1 VRDLV
6 VSQLE
11 GSITM
16 AGLPASEGGG
26 TRVLI
31 SVPVRAPR

>member
-1 VRDLV
+1 M
-6 VSQLE
+6 VS
-11 GSITM
+11 
-16 AGLPASEGGG
+16 LPESEGGG